1 VQPRIDTA
9 LEVGPREK
17 LGQAWA
23 KFFHANGIPGLRMRT
38 QSLSTLIERERVAW
52 LCQGNM
58 LDTCIYNNCCFYIW
72 LLCIYKMYI
81 VKASL
86 ILIAIYIINGIIWK
100 YIVVKCV
107 G

>member
-38 QSLSTLIERERVAW
+38 QSLSTLIERERE
-52 LCQGNM
+52 
-58 LDTCIYNNCCFYIW
+58 
-72 LLCIYKMYI
+72 
-81 VKASL
+81 
-86 ILIAIYIINGIIWK
+86 
-100 YIVVKCV
+100 
-107 G
+107 